1 MSIEK
6 DQIIKIRVSSE
17 ERKAIEL
24 RMKQMQVLNMSAF
37 IRKMAIN
44 GLCVRLNLEDI
55 RELSYQVNRLGNN
68 LNQYAKWANQS
79 GAVYVK
85 NMETLMG
92 QFEEVIRKENEILR
106 KLADL

>member
-1 MSIEK
+1 MSLDK
-6 DQIIKIRVSSE
+6 SQIIKVRISPEDR
-17 ERKAIEL
+17 ALIEK
-24 RMKQMQVLNMSAF
+24 RMNDLEVENMSAF

-44 GLCVRLNLEDI
+44 GMCIRLDLSDI

-68 LNQYAKWANQS
+68 LNQYAKWANTN

-85 NMETLMG
+85 DMETLMG

-106 KLADL
+106 KLSGL

>member
-1 MSIEK
+1 MK
-6 DQIIKIRVSSE
+6 NDKNQIIKVRVSPE
-17 ERKAIEL
+17 DKENIKK
-24 RMKQMQVLNMSAF
+24 RMKEMQIVNMSAF
-37 IRKMAIN
+37 IRKMALN
-44 GLCVRLNLEDI
+44 GICVRLDLKDI

-68 LNQYAKWANQS
+68 LNQYARWANTN

-106 KLADL
+106 KLSGL